1 MAKKFTSD
9 NFEAEVLKADK
20 PVFVDFYADWCSP
33 CKMMAPVVDQ
43 LAEQYEGSVT
53 VGKINT
59 DENMEITNKY
69 NIMTIPTFILFIGGE
84 IAESVNG
91 VQNRKVLQE
100 LIDKHL

>member
-43 LAEQYEGSVT
+43 LAEQYEGKVV
-53 VGKINT
+53 VGKLNT

-84 IAESVNG
+84 AVENLNG
-91 VQNRKVLQE
+91 VQNRKVLQD